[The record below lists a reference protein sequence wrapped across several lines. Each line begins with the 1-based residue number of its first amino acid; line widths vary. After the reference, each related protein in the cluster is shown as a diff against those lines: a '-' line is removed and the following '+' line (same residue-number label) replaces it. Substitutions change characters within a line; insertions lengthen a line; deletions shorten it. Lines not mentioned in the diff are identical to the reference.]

1 MLKVYSH
8 FCNDDRY
15 SACFVIIEKD
25 YCFKNVYRDNFGINN
40 NLEREKHHILG

>member
-25 YCFKNVYRDNFGINN
+25 YCFKNVYCDNLGINS